1 MQLRTRKKVDYSS
14 NSDST
19 NSSNRTKK
27 VSVLKTKKSK
37 IESINLKTTSP
48 SHTVHRNNITN
59 TNIIPKKPRKNI
71 SKKDEE
77 LNKKMKG
84 VVLTRPF
91 YKSQTNYRDERSSI
105 TPIQKLRD
113 ISNTL
118 EKLIPIQQNLYYDNL
133 SGPQFLGP
141 RNFETLKLPSD
152 IQKLK
157 NISSGVNDFI
167 QYKESVENV
176 EEKLKVNPDAV
187 TDTVYTPIITEERL
201 KEIRMLSQFQNVPE
215 YDMIDRLANIH
226 GINIKD
232 TNCIRH
238 LNIKQ
243 NLDSNF
249 INKNEVNV
257 ISKRLEKKLQKERN
271 NNVAWPNKM
280 KLKKIQKQ
288 QKQSGNPD
296 LSRKIRFIGVPLF
309 NPN

>member
-1 MQLRTRKKVDYSS
+1 MQLRTRKKVDYSANADPTTS
-14 NSDST
+14 MNKPK
-19 NSSNRTKK
+19 RTP
-27 VSVLKTKKSK
+27 VLKPKKPK
-37 IESINLKTTSP
+37 NGMNLKSTTS
-48 SHTVHRNNITN
+48 STVVQHNDMNKSIG
-59 TNIIPKKPRKNI
+59 IPKKNRKNI
-71 SKKDEE
+71 NKKDEE

-84 VVLTRPF
+84 VTLTRPF
-91 YKSQTNYRDERSSI
+91 YKSQTNYRDEENAI
-105 TPIQKLRD
+105 TTIQELKLF
-113 ISNTL
+113 SNTL
-118 EKLIPIQQNLYYDNL
+118 EKLIPIQQKLYYDDLN
-133 SGPQFLGP
+133 GPQFLGP

-157 NISSGVNDFI
+157 NISSGVSDFV

-176 EEKLKVNPDAV
+176 ENLLNTNPDASV
-187 TDTVYTPIITEERL
+187 DIVYTPTITDERL
-201 KEIRMLSQFQNVPE
+201 KEIKMLSQFRDIPE
-215 YDMIDRLANIH
+215 YDMVDRLANIH
-226 GINIKD
+226 SINIKD
-232 TNCIRH
+232 TKCIRN

-271 NNVAWPNKM
+271 NNVTWPNKI

-296 LSRKIRFIGVPLF
+296 LTRKIRFIDVPLF